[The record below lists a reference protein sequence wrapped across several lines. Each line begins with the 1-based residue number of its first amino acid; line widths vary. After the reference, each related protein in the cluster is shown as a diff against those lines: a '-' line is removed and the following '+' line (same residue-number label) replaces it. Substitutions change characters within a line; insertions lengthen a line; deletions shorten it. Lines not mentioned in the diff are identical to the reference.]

1 MNVKF
6 TAKKMDLSDEF
17 KDKVLNRLERLE
29 KFFDKEADAS
39 VVISNFK
46 NIVKAEVTVRY
57 KSFIYR
63 CEKQDADKFIAVD
76 AAADV
81 IERRI
86 VKNKDKLIT
95 KLRSGAFDNL
105 PAPVAEVNAADLI
118 RVKEFDLHPMHQDEA
133 IMQLE
138 LIGHN
143 FFVFLDVE
151 TNSISVVYKRDDGGY
166 GLLRPQY

>member
-1 MNVKF
+1 MKVKF
-6 TAKKMDLSDEF
+6 TAKKMELSDEF
-17 KDKVLNRLERLE
+17 KDKVMDRLERLE
-29 KFFDKEADAS
+29 KFFDNEADAT
-39 VVISNFK
+39 VVLSNFK
-46 NIVKAEVTVRY
+46 NLIKAEVTVRY

-63 CEKQDADKFIAVD
+63 CEKEDSDKFIAVD

-95 KLRSGAFDNL
+95 KLRSGAFDNS
-105 PAPVAEVNAADLI
+105 PPVVAEEEPADLV

-151 TNSISVVYKRDDGGY
+151 TNGISVVYKRNDGGY
-166 GLLRPQY
+166 GILRPQY